1 MSLNAGQV
9 SIGLSLDDSEYSRAL
24 SRASGALDGFGASA
38 LRITAITGGIFASG
52 AAAIARFGQ
61 EALRVGGAFE
71 ASMTRVAAITG
82 VADKELAALTAKAR
96 ELGATLPI
104 MARDAADAMGV
115 LATRGYD

>member
-1 MSLNAGQV
+1 MSCHSTRHPVAV
-9 SIGLSLDDSEYSRAL
+9 SFPLGKSMVYYS
-24 SRASGALDGFGASA
+24 SFP
-38 LRITAITGGIFASG
+38 
-52 AAAIARFGQ
+52 RFGQ

-82 VADKELAALTAKAR
+82 AADKELAALTAKAR